1 MMAATL
7 APFMHEGMKLPV
19 IGETEA
25 GMTAKLSIVKPPDF
39 SALGSPVKTG
49 AKLQSCCG

>member
-1 MMAATL
+1 
-7 APFMHEGMKLPV
+7 MHEGITLPV

-25 GMTAKLSIVKPPDF
+25 GTAAKLSIVKPPDL
-39 SALGSPVKTG
+39 SALGSLVKTG